1 MPLQITVT
9 SKHRQCD
16 CQHSSQLLCA
26 PGNLFQPWPTP
37 PQPTPSDG
45 GHKAQA
51 PRQPCWLVT
60 SRDPVTI
67 IMTSD
72 WHRIEIFE
80 TETKWKKY
88 ENMCFGMLW
97 SNCTDQKRT
106 YQAISNGPWT
116 PSCRFSKVKS
126 FTASFHAAL
135 FRIPSHSTHVHT
147 SPPPP
152 HPEAPPPMLAALQN
166 VIHARCRGMSKD
178 LQQVV
183 PQIILVP
190 DLQSQHL
197 HTQVLQELIA
207 PSAHRPVQPGK
218 LEVQGVH
225 FQVQVRSIALRQHQA
240 EQWTHLVTLV
250 HQDGW
255 KEFLNG
261 LGALFLEISPLQL
274 WPGDQTGPSILT
286 SNWSQ
291 AFQELYGFWWLQV
304 SLDEGTC
311 QACTRDGMHL
321 RHTLQGLAGDA
332 GQR

>member
-147 SPPPP
+147 
-152 HPEAPPPMLAALQN
+152 L
-166 VIHARCRGMSKD
+166 K
-178 LQQVV
+178 
-183 PQIILVP
+183 
-190 DLQSQHL
+190 
-197 HTQVLQELIA
+197 
-207 PSAHRPVQPGK
+207 
-218 LEVQGVH
+218 
-225 FQVQVRSIALRQHQA
+225 QA
-240 EQWTHLVTLV
+240 TREGWFLHLVSAV
-250 HQDGW
+250 V
-255 KEFLNG
+255 
-261 LGALFLEISPLQL
+261 L
-274 WPGDQTGPSILT
+274 WTWQKIEPSISSFFTSSWPQSEGELELT
-286 SNWSQ
+286 KRTNDT
-291 AFQELYGFWWLQV
+291 GF
-304 SLDEGTC
+304 
-311 QACTRDGMHL
+311 HI
-321 RHTLQGLAGDA
+321 
-332 GQR
+332 